1 VSNSLEHVGVACG
14 SRLKGG
20 RMPCKTTNVEPF
32 EANQHVSSPTV
43 IVDAARAGRAAR
55 LGSSAWLLQEPLAR
69 MRLEGVLAAHVG
81 DQRVDIAV
89 AGDGADGE
97 RVGAALH
104 RLGTARL
111 SAIVSLPARPFWA
124 TSAIVSIT
132 RVQCGG

>member
-1 VSNSLEHVGVACG
+1 
-14 SRLKGG
+14 
-20 RMPCKTTNVEPF
+20 
-32 EANQHVSSPTV
+32 
-43 IVDAARAGRAAR
+43 
-55 LGSSAWLLQEPLAR
+55 
-69 MRLEGVLAAHVG
+69 
-81 DQRVDIAV
+81 V